1 MDRMDRD
8 DGLRARPVGRFLRML
23 TGIALVIEGGRHLI
37 GTSSS
42 LIAMTAGVVVA
53 EFAFYAVLHL
63 LVARFLRTV
72 NPWLGAVLAVAPVAA
87 VFFLSDAPGRLGTLL
102 FIGISLLFTAAR
114 ADGGCE
120 VMTLPGMLLGKRT
133 HLVCI
138 AFSPIDWLED
148 SIAARKSA
156 S

>member
-1 MDRMDRD
+1 
-8 DGLRARPVGRFLRML
+8 ML

-53 EFAFYAVLHL
+53 EFVFYLGLHL

-87 VFFLSDAPGRLGTLL
+87 VFLMSDAPGRLGTLL

-138 AFSPIDWLED
+138 AFSPIDWVED
-148 SIAARKSA
+148 SIAGRKSA